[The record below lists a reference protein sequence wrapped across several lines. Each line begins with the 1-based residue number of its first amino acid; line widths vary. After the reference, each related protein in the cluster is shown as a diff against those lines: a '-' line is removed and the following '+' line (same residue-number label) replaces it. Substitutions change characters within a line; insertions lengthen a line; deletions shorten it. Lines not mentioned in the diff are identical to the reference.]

1 MDNLLFFYSHFRCA
15 SYVGFVKD
23 KAADG
28 QNIYLH
34 EYCIINTPS
43 NQHNIYLLFKIKYL
57 LTHFQFQIARVLALL

>member
-43 NQHNIYLLFKIKYL
+43 N
-57 LTHFQFQIARVLALL
+57 